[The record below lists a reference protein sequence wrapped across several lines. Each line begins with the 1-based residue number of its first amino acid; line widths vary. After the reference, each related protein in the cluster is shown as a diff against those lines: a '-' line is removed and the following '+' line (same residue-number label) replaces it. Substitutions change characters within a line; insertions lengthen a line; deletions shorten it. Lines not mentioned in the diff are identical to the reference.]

1 MDKKELSTEYA
12 DSYRTGEVQPPKS
25 HRGLISLLLLLV
37 IFLGSL
43 VSVLGFWGI
52 RLFQQLQNE
61 ETSSVKF
68 IADMQLS
75 QEEEDEDILEV
86 SSLGA
91 EGYFLTAFDRRY
103 FNMPPGFYITQVDDP
118 LSGLRPGDLLVQIDD
133 TPISGPGDLFSA
145 LESHGPGAVLSLE
158 VYRNGT
164 RKNLNATLEITGQQ

>member
-1 MDKKELSTEYA
+1 MDKKELPSEYA

-25 HRGLISLLLLLV
+25 HRGLITLLLLLV

-52 RLFQQLQNE
+52 RLFHQLQNE
-61 ETSSVKF
+61 ESSSVKF

-75 QEEEDEDILEV
+75 QEEGDEDILTV
-86 SSLGA
+86 SNLRA

-118 LSGLRPGDLLVQIDD
+118 LTGLRPGDLLVRIDD
-133 TPISGPGDLFSA
+133 TSITDPGALFSA
-145 LESHGPGAVLSLE
+145 LEAHGPGGVLSLDI
-158 VYRNGT
+158 YRNGEY
-164 RKNLNATLEITGQQ
+164 KNLNTTLEITGQQ